1 MCEQK
6 IYSKFHDIIKVVNF
20 ILSNNK
26 NDCNEMRYLGI
37 FRYVLNSLKE
47 DYLFILKNSY
57 FNKSYRFW
65 WIDFYSK
72 TTYYRKRYIAVNSFV
87 SLFEMIYENF
97 NDCSV
102 YLTYA

>member
-6 IYSKFHDIIKVVNF
+6 IYSKLQDITKVVNS
-20 ILSNNK
+20 ILSNDK
-26 NDCNEMRYLGI
+26 NDLTEIRYLGI
-37 FRYVLNSLKE
+37 FRYVLNLLKE
-47 DYLFILKNSY
+47 DYLFILNNSY

-65 WIDFYSK
+65 WLDFYSK
-72 TTYYRKRYIAVNSFV
+72 TSYYRKRFFAVNSFV

-97 NDCSV
+97 NDSPI